1 MIWQGKYKRRQ
12 NLTKFD
18 NFSDLFTSFKKFLN
32 PKDATELS
40 VKTDRKNETCYRQIL
55 SESKTNQRNK
65 ICKIRLSLK
74 TA

>member
-40 VKTDRKNETCYRQIL
+40 FKTDRKTEMYYRQIL
-55 SESKTNQRNK
+55 SQKQINEIKLN
-65 ICKIRLSLK
+65 
-74 TA
+74 

>member
-18 NFSDLFTSFKKFLN
+18 NFSDLFTSFKKFPN

-40 VKTDRKNETCYRQIL
+40 VKTDRKNETYYRQIL
-55 SESKTNQRNK
+55 SESKQINEIK
-65 ICKIRLSLK
+65 FVKLD
-74 TA
+74 

>member
-40 VKTDRKNETCYRQIL
+40 VKTDRKNETYYRQIL
-55 SESKTNQRNK
+55 SESKQINEIK
-65 ICKIRLSLK
+65 FVKLD
-74 TA
+74 

>member
-32 PKDATELS
+32 PKDVTELGQYRS
-40 VKTDRKNETCYRQIL
+40 KNWNVLQTDF
-55 SESKTNQRNK
+55 ESKTDQRNQIELK
-65 ICKIRLSLK
+65 SLK